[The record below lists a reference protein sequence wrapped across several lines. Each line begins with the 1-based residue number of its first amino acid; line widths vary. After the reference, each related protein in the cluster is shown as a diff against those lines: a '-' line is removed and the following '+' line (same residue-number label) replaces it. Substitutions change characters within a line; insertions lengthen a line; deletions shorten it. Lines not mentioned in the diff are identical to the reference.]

1 MRVTED
7 FLRGRGRSAM
17 TEAEK
22 GVLEAAVERI
32 DTLPARSIVT
42 ERGERVHYSSLLL
55 DGYMCRYMDARDGFR
70 QLVAIQV
77 PGDFVDLHG
86 YPLRRLDHDVGTL
99 SEARVALIP
108 HERLT
113 RIAEEHPRLARIL
126 WRSTLLDAA
135 LHREWIF
142 RLGRLKETKGPGWFW
157 LIPLIERVVK
167 IDLRVIT
174 YSLAT
179 QETVTRDGVAV
190 KREEVSVRFDE
201 RRPVALNGKTFAE
214 SLMVERGIEWII
226 RAHVKKVEAG
236 KIQLHLFRTLQEV
249 LGDASGVTGVRLAS
263 TQGEP
268 ALSAGAKGGLISSA
282 SAADPR
288 LTNSSRKMRIS
299 AIGTTMVSRC
309 VADTNCSNW
318 PPHPIQ

>member
-17 TEAEK
+17 TEADK
-22 GVLEAAVERI
+22 AVLEAAVDRI
-32 DTLPARSIVT
+32 ETLPARSIVT
-42 ERGERVHYSSLLL
+42 QRGDRVRYSSLLL

-113 RIAEEHPRLARIL
+113 QIANDHPRLARIL

-142 RLGRLKETKGPGWFW
+142 RIGRLDAMGRVAHILLETHARLEAVGRTDAGAFDWPLTQQDMGEACGLTAVHVNRTLRRLREDGMAEIGRNTVK
-157 LIPLIERVVK
+157 LIDMAR
-167 IDLRVIT
+167 
-174 YSLAT
+174 LARLG
-179 QETVTRDGVAV
+179 E
-190 KREEVSVRFDE
+190 FD
-201 RRPVALNGKTFAE
+201 PDYLY
-214 SLMVERGIEWII
+214 LERGPWTE
-226 RAHVKKVEAG
+226 VDEA
-236 KIQLHLFRTLQEV
+236 
-249 LGDASGVTGVRLAS
+249 A
-263 TQGEP
+263 
-268 ALSAGAKGGLISSA
+268 
-282 SAADPR
+282 
-288 LTNSSRKMRIS
+288 
-299 AIGTTMVSRC
+299 
-309 VADTNCSNW
+309 
-318 PPHPIQ
+318 